1 MSGKPSTSRVTFSDD
16 LSWLGPPTTVSDER
30 NSDFDY
36 VESTSDSEAGSSE
49 ADEVAE
55 KLEKI
60 FAALYSTSP
69 SKPQLQP
76 VERQSLLLL
85 EEELESGKSN
95 MT

>member
-1 MSGKPSTSRVTFSDD
+1 MSGEPSTSRVRFSDN
-16 LSWLGPPTTVSDER
+16 LSWLDPPTTVSDES
-30 NSDFDY
+30 NSDFHY
-36 VESTSDSEAGSSE
+36 IESTSDSEAGSSE
-49 ADEVAE
+49 ADEDAE
-55 KLEKI
+55 KLETI
-60 FAALYSTSP
+60 FGALYNTSH

>member
-1 MSGKPSTSRVTFSDD
+1 MSGEPSKSRVRFSDD
-16 LSWLGPPTTVSDER
+16 LSWFNPPTTVSDEC

-36 VESTSDSEAGSSE
+36 IESTSGSEAGSSE
-49 ADEVAE
+49 ADEDAE
-55 KLEKI
+55 KLETI
-60 FAALYSTSP
+60 FGALYNTLP

-85 EEELESGKSN
+85 EEELESGRYN